1 MKPQITGL
9 IATALF
15 LVGCAP
21 PIPSMN
27 RNGYNLTP
35 VQACSIGYDMAR
47 TIHQTI
53 SLRKTVVIAP
63 GRSNSCETHTLN
75 YLRLAGFAVDESGRG
90 DARTALDVTVT
101 HGENEEITALATVA
115 GDLRIARRYRLANQG
130 VYPTSAPS
138 IIHLP
143 PEYRRKGRERSL
155 IPTFRRESRR

>member
-1 MKPQITGL
+1 MKDRLPGL
-9 IATALF
+9 LATALF

-27 RNGYNLTP
+27 RSDYNLTP
-35 VQACSIGYDMAR
+35 VQACAIGFDMAR
-47 TIHQTI
+47 TIHKTI

-90 DARTALDVTVT
+90 DARTALDVAVT
-101 HGENEEITALATVA
+101 HGENGEITALATVA

-130 VYPTSAPS
+130 VYAASAPS

-143 PEYRRKGRERSL
+143 PEYRRKGAGLPRM
-155 IPTFRRESRR
+155 PTFRRKST